1 MLEIGSFRSQ
11 NCAGITRRAFLGAG
25 ASVPLAFGLNS
36 APSAASALETRRR
49 AKSVLVVWLTGGPSH
64 IDTFD
69 PKPEAHDIAGPFA
82 PIATRTPGV
91 RFSELLPRLAAR
103 SHRFAVVRTAQI
115 SDFHDMRGLTGVPIR
130 TQVASTNLPPN
141 FGSIVARSRGADHLL
156 PFVAIY
162 PPGGRLYFDSNAGQG
177 AGRLGSAYDPLFVFC
192 SAEGRTWLPS
202 LKLLPGLTSGRLS
215 ERRLLLEKLN
225 AVRPQADKALPA
237 AGDRQAAWDLQFDKA
252 HRLLTTPDS
261 QKVFELSREPQA
273 VRDAYGHTSFGQS
286 LVLARRL
293 VEVGVP
299 YVQVNWSTNS
309 NSMEEGGE
317 QGWDTHFNNFEYLA
331 NFNGPIFDRGFAA
344 LLDDLSERGLLES
357 TLVLALGDMGR
368 SPRINGGMAGG
379 RGWEDGR
386 DHWGVAGFVVWSGAG
401 VQGGRIIGETDR
413 NGAFPRTEPISSLM
427 IGTTIVELAGVDS
440 QARAELKVL
449 EGGKVIHELF

>member
-1 MLEIGSFRSQ
+1 MLEIGNSRSQ
-11 NCAGITRRAFLGAG
+11 SGAGITRRGFLGLG
-25 ASVPLAFGLNS
+25 ASVPLAVGLS
-36 APSAASALETRRR
+36 PALSGAPAAQTPRR
-49 AKSVLVVWLTGGPSH
+49 AKSVLLVWLTGGPSH

-103 SHRFAVVRTAQI
+103 SHRFALVRTAQI
-115 SDFHDMRGLTGVPIR
+115 SDFHDMRGLTGVPLR
-130 TQVASTNLPPN
+130 GTVAASSLPPN
-141 FGSIVARSRGADHLL
+141 FGSIVARSRGADDRL

-162 PPGGRLYFDSNAGQG
+162 PPGGRLYRDVNAGQG
-177 AGRLGSAYDPLFVFC
+177 AGRLGSAYDPLLVFC

-202 LKLLPGLTSGRLS
+202 LKLSPGLAAGTLS
-215 ERRLLLEKLN
+215 ERRSLLDKLN
-225 AVRPQADKALPA
+225 AVRPLADSAPL
-237 AGDRQAAWDLQFDKA
+237 AAWDRQFDKA
-252 HRLLTTPDS
+252 HRLLTAPDS
-261 QKVFELSREPQA
+261 QKLFELSREPNA

-286 LVLARRL
+286 LLLARRL
-293 VEVGVP
+293 VEAGVS

-331 NFNGPIFDRGFAA
+331 RFNGPIFDRAFAA
-344 LLDDLSERGLLES
+344 LLDDLADRGLLDS

-368 SPRINGGMAGG
+368 SPRINGGMNGG

-386 DHWGVAGFVVWSGAG
+386 DHWGIAGFVVWTGAG
-401 VQGGRIIGETDR
+401 VQGGRVVGETDR

-440 QARAELKVL
+440 QARAQLNVL
-449 EGGKVIHELF
+449 EGGKVIHEFF